1 MSTTSPLPVPRGEQR
16 PRLDV
21 RPRGTPG
28 HRETVKLCN
37 GTGLHLDPW
46 QEYLL
51 AAWLTERGDRYAA
64 LECAG
69 IVGRQNGKGAVLEA
83 VGLDSLFVS
92 KLPLTI
98 WTAHLF
104 KTAHEAFMRLQELI
118 QRDPVLDA
126 KVENYYRS
134 AARLAVVLKNGNRV
148 EFLARSLG
156 AGRGLSAPRVIL
168 DEAMYLTMVTMGALF
183 PTMAAQRDPQLIY
196 TGSAG
201 FDHSEVLHRL
211 RRRALAG
218 GDDRLAYLEWSVDP
232 DSYDMDSPAVW
243 ALANPALGIRISEDF
258 IRAERNALSEDEFRR
273 ERLGIFD
280 PEPSDV
286 GDLAIGQEAWRASF
300 DGLSRVPGE
309 VTFGLDVGP
318 EDRALASLAFAGHRA
333 DGLLHVEVV
342 HRAEPGDWI
351 VEQAVRCTAD
361 GSPLVLDPSGSASAF
376 LPDLI
381 AAGVPVVTVTQRELA
396 SACVRFALMVGNGQ
410 VRHLGSGDLNAAVAT
425 AVRSPRGD
433 AFKWKRRIVSA
444 PDLSPLYAVTLAAW
458 PQEGDQTP
466 APAIY

>member
-1 MSTTSPLPVPRGEQR
+1 M
-16 PRLDV
+16 

-46 QEYLL
+46 QEHLL
-51 AAWLTERGDRYAA
+51 SAWLTERGDRYAA

-83 VGLDSLFVS
+83 IGLDSLFVS

-104 KTAHEAFMRLQELI
+104 KTAHEAFMRLQELV
-118 QRDPVLDA
+118 QRDPLLDG

-134 AARLAVVLKNGNRV
+134 GARLAIVLKSGPRI
-148 EFLARSLG
+148 EFVARSLG
-156 AGRGLSAPRVIL
+156 AGRGLSAPRVVL
-168 DEAMYLTMVTMGALF
+168 DEAMFLTFVTMGALF

-196 TGSAG
+196 TASAG
-201 FDHSEVLHRL
+201 FDHSVVLHRL

-232 DSYDMDSPAVW
+232 DRFDMDSPADW
-243 ALANPALGIRISEDF
+243 AQANPALGIRISEDF
-258 IRAERNALSEDEFRR
+258 IRAERNALSEAEFCR

-286 GDLAIGQEAWRASF
+286 GDLAINAEAWAASF
-300 DGLSRVPGE
+300 DGRSSVPGA
-309 VTFGLDVGP
+309 VTFGLDIGP
-318 EDRALASLAFAGHRA
+318 EDDGLASLAFAGQRA
-333 DGLLHVEVV
+333 DGLVHVEVV
-342 HRAEPGDWI
+342 ERKKPGEWI
-351 VEQAVRCTAD
+351 VDLARRVTAD

-376 LPDLI
+376 LPDLV
-381 AAGVPVVTVTQRELA
+381 AAGVPVVSLNRRDVA
-396 SACVRFALMVGNGQ
+396 AACVRFAVWVGNGQ

-425 AVRSPRGD
+425 AVRSPRAD
-433 AFKWKRRIVSA
+433 AFVWKRRVSSA

-458 PQEGDQTP
+458 PQDGEKP
-466 APAIY
+466 PPAIY

>member
-1 MSTTSPLPVPRGEQR
+1 
-16 PRLDV
+16 V

-28 HRETVKLCN
+28 HRETVKLCSD
-37 GTGLHLDPW
+37 TGLHLDDW

-51 AAWLTERGDRYAA
+51 AAWLTERDDSYAA

-104 KTAHEAFMRLQELI
+104 KTAHEAFMRLVELI

-126 KVENYYRS
+126 KVDNYYRS
-134 AARLAVVLKNGNRV
+134 GARLAVVLKSGPRI
-148 EFLARSLG
+148 EFVARSLG

-168 DEAMYLTMVTMGALF
+168 DEAMYLTFVTMGALF

-196 TGSAG
+196 TASAG
-201 FDHSEVLHRL
+201 FDHSAVLHRL

-218 GDDRLAYLEWSVDP
+218 GDERLAYLEWSVDP
-232 DSYDMDSPAVW
+232 DRFDMDSPADW
-243 ALANPALGIRISEDF
+243 ARANPALGIRISEDY
-258 IRAERNALSEDEFRR
+258 IRAERNALSDEEFRR

-280 PEPSDV
+280 PEPSEV
-286 GDLAIGQEAWRASF
+286 GDLAISQEAWARSF
-300 DGLSRVPGE
+300 DGLSRVPGG
-309 VTFGLDVGP
+309 VTFALDIGP
-318 EDRALASLAFAGHRA
+318 EDDGLASLAFAGLRA
-333 DGLLHVEVV
+333 DGLLHVEVIE
-342 HRAEPGDWI
+342 RAKPGEWI
-351 VEQAVRCTAD
+351 VEQAVRCTVD
-361 GSPLVLDPSGSASAF
+361 GSSLVLDPSGSASAF
-376 LPDLI
+376 LPDLV
-381 AAGVPVVTVTQRELA
+381 AAGVPVVTLKRQDVA
-396 SACVRFALMVGNGQ
+396 AACVRFSVMVGNGQ

-425 AVRSPRGD
+425 AVRSPRSD
-433 AFKWKRRIVSA
+433 AFVWKRRVASS

-458 PQEGDQTP
+458 PQQGEKP
-466 APAIY
+466 KSILSF